1 MRARLAHGF
10 LVMWQEEAGS
20 DSAVAPAE
28 TKTPKAPSR
37 PPMQALYAD
46 SPQGPQQPSGWDS
59 SYDKSGAG
67 SALWASLLLEALD
80 AVGLDNL
87 LQLHAEL
94 AEVAESQCS

>member
-1 MRARLAHGF
+1 MCACLAHGS
-10 LVMWQEEAGS
+10 LVMWQEQDGS

-28 TKTPKAPSR
+28 TKTPTAPSR

-67 SALWASLLLEALD
+67 AALWA
-80 AVGLDNL
+80 
-87 LQLHAEL
+87 
-94 AEVAESQCS
+94 